1 MISKI
6 KVADTEKT
14 FYDFGVGKNENY
26 LANGFCVHNSQTRVY
41 LRKGK
46 KGSRVAK
53 LIDSPHLPD
62 SECIFI
68 VKEEGVRDL

>member
-1 MISKI
+1 M
-6 KVADTEKT
+6 
-14 FYDFGVGKNENY
+14 KNY
-26 LANGFCVHNSQTRVY
+26 FANGFCVHNSQTRVY

-62 SECIFI
+62 GEAIFI
-68 VKEEGVRDL
+68 VKEEGIKDI